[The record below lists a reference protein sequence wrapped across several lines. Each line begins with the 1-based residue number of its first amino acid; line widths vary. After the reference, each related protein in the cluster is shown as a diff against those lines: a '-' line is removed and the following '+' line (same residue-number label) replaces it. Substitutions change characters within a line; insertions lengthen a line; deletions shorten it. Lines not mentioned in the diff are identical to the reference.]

1 MVSLGAFAIVI
12 ILLIIVWA
20 IIIFYFQNGST
31 KMPMFGAG
39 GVVFVIVAIMAMILA
54 SKGSSASTLPGAT
67 DLNAGESSTSDE
79 FQTDWGYAARL
90 YQAQNARTW
99 NPSSTSFGEITN
111 AAATTTS
118 STISLTWSPY
128 PKASSYVVYSP
139 IDNKGTHTQS
149 GNIKR
154 TSYTVTGLT
163 PATKYNIVIF
173 ALDTKQRKIA
183 SATLATA
190 TL

>member
-1 MVSLGAFAIVI
+1 MDRLKCLCLALVELF
-12 ILLIIVWA
+12 L
-20 IIIFYFQNGST
+20 
-31 KMPMFGAG
+31 
-39 GVVFVIVAIMAMILA
+39 IVAVMAMILR
-54 SKGSSASTLPGAT
+54 SKGSSSSTLPGAT
-67 DLNAGESSTSDE
+67 DLNAGVIGESSTSDE
-79 FQTDWGYAARL
+79 FQTDWGYADRL
-90 YQAQNARTW
+90 YLAQNSRIW

-173 ALDTKQRKIA
+173 ALDTKQCKIA